1 MFIIIGER
9 VLGFCDL
16 ILSERF
22 TRAYPFSI
30 DPPNFPQKGLRFL
43 GFISLMDPP
52 RPQVLDAV
60 GKCRMAGIKV
70 VMVTG
75 DHPVLTFTITE
86 IDYLY
91 IIALTGNS

>member
-1 MFIIIGER
+1 MLCYQKTNFSKIINAAGER

-16 ILSERF
+16 KLSSRF
-22 TRAYPFSI
+22 TRAYPFSVE
-30 DPPNFPQKGLRFL
+30 PPNFPQKGLRFL

-70 VMVTG
+70 IMVTG
-75 DHPVLTFTITE
+75 DHPVFTCNT
-86 IDYLY
+86 
-91 IIALTGNS
+91 SQVC